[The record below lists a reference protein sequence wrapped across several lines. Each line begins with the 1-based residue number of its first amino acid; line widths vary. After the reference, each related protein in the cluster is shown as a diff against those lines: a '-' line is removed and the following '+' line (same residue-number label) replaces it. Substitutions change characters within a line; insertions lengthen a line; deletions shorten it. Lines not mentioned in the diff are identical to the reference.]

1 MNAQAIFKH
10 GLILV
15 SLFAITRTSA
25 VITTLSHND
34 PTPPYTAYNPFDFLG
49 TPHNEFLK
57 GRVSLDSS
65 KHMAIEILPFYQRA
79 NHGNNSCGCNT
90 ELGDISGRWNMIAL
104 LPFNEETTQPIDESH
119 PYPIPYTNKNIDLPC
134 GKQFPHIL
142 INTRDELLSDIQDL
156 VNPDF
161 PSCLPIELRTVEGLL
176 DLQHSN
182 TTNDGN
188 LGYYAVG
195 IKYKKMGVRFN
206 AEFYVGKGVGFTMQ
220 TGIASI
226 DQCASFTDRTPLCK
240 NGNPFTAVERAESG
254 ALCAVKTT
262 TWNEGI
268 IRKISTD
275 LMSKLDA
282 ITSSTEMNYS
292 ICNFHDTSMEDL
304 YGELFWRYPA
314 QINKEAGEEYPK
326 FLFIPFFA
334 VGGAYAIA
342 KCQDFNKLFSLPFGS
357 NGHSSGRF
365 RGGFSLDFYDTI
377 EIDFEGG
384 VTIFKSRCYCNMP
397 MPNNTAQHPFYPFR
411 ADALVCPGKNWHLA
425 LGMNAHNFWYNW
437 SASFHY
443 VYVDH
448 DQDVISLKNANNAAG
463 TEGHETICRGDIHP
477 LRPDVLECIS
487 KWSVQM
493 LNCGLNY
500 AISPDFSIGGF
511 MQLPIKSKN
520 AYRPST
526 FMLSLFIAV

>member
-1 MNAQAIFKH
+1 
-10 GLILV
+10 
-15 SLFAITRTSA
+15 

-57 GRVSLDSS
+57 GRVSLDDS

-79 NHGNNSCGCNT
+79 NHGNNSCGCNVL
-90 ELGDISGRWNMIAL
+90 LGDISGRWNMIAL
-104 LPFNEETTQPIDESH
+104 LPFNEPIADGTSTITTFPLH
-119 PYPIPYTNKNIDLPC
+119 YTNTNNDLPC
-134 GKQFPHIL
+134 GKVFPQIL
-142 INTRDELLSDIQDL
+142 IDTRNELLSDLQDI
-156 VNPDF
+156 VSADD
-161 PSCLPIELRTVEGLL
+161 SSHLPPELKTVQGLL

-182 TTNDGN
+182 TYNDGN
-188 LGYYAVG
+188 LGFYAVD
-195 IKYKKMGVRFN
+195 IKYKKRGVRFN

-226 DQCASFTDRTPLCK
+226 DQCATFTDRTPMAK
-240 NGNPFTAVERAESG
+240 GGNPFNDISHAGTSSEPGEDERLATVTSN
-254 ALCAVKTT
+254 
-262 TWNEGI
+262 TWNNVI
-268 IRKISTD
+268 VRKISTD

-282 ITSSTEMNYS
+282 IVSSTEMNYS

-334 VGGAYAIA
+334 VGGSYAVA

-384 VTIFKSRCYCNMP
+384 VTVFNRRCYCNMP
-397 MPNNTAQHPFYPFR
+397 MPNNTDQHPIYPFR
-411 ADALVCPGKNWHLA
+411 ADAQVCPGKNWHLA

-448 DQDVISLKNANNAAG
+448 DQDSISLIHENNAAG
-463 TEGHETICRGDIHP
+463 TAGHELVCRGDIHP
-477 LRPDVLECIS
+477 FRPDVLECIS
-487 KWSVQM
+487 K
-493 LNCGLNY
+493 
-500 AISPDFSIGGF
+500 
-511 MQLPIKSKN
+511 
-520 AYRPST
+520 
-526 FMLSLFIAV
+526 